1 MRLGVFGGAFDPLHI
16 GHLIVADDAA
26 AALGLDRVIF
36 IPAGTHPLKRSE
48 VEAPGE
54 LRLAMVESS
63 VTGSERFV
71 SDDRELRRA
80 GPSYTV
86 DTLRELRA
94 EHPDA
99 ELHLLVG
106 SDILKEI
113 DEWHAV
119 EEISALARVVVM
131 RRAGVEAPAPGELGL
146 DFDGVEVTRV
156 DISSTEVRRRVRNG
170 LPFRYLVPASVY
182 RIIVEHSL
190 YKGQDSTGT

>member
-1 MRLGVFGGAFDPLHI
+1 MRVGVFGGAFDPLHI

-26 AALGLDRVIF
+26 VALQLDRVIF

-54 LRLAMVESS
+54 LRLAMVESC
-63 VTGSERFV
+63 VRESERFV
-71 SDDRELRRA
+71 SDDRELRRE

-94 EHPDA
+94 EHPA
-99 ELHLLVG
+99 AQLHLLVG
-106 SDILKEI
+106 SDILKEF

-119 EEISALARVVVM
+119 EEISALARIVVM
-131 RRAGVEAPAPGELGL
+131 RRAGVEAPAPDELRL
-146 DFDGVEVTRV
+146 DFDVVEVTRI

-170 LPFRYLVPASVY
+170 LPFRYLVPVPVY